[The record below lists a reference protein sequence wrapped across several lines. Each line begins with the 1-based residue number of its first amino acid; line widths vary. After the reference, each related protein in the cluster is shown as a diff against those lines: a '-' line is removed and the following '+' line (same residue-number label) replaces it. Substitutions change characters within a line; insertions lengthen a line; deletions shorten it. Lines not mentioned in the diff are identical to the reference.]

1 MNTVN
6 TQPPCRLPPRHLR
19 TRLAVLSVGCTL
31 ALAQMALA
39 QESDNSG
46 TPSVS
51 ELDKIVVVGGRAQT
65 GTKTDTALTEIPQSI
80 SVVSAEQFTERA
92 AVNFQDIFRY
102 SAGVATAPNGVDA
115 RGDAFTARGFNTVQ
129 YLDGLNR
136 MPDFIYGARM
146 EVFTLERA
154 EVLRGPSSVLY
165 GAGGSGGLF
174 NGVSKLP
181 QQQFGGEVGLSL
193 GNFDRQELRFDV
205 TGPIG
210 DQFAGRVVAL
220 ARDGELQ
227 WEGQADDRKLLMP
240 SLTWNIGER
249 TNLTLLG
256 LYQKDEMG
264 TQTYLPL
271 ALTDGAASDQ
281 ERLPHDFFLG
291 DKGFNRSNIEHKSAS
306 LLFDHAFSDNI
317 KFSSRTRRY
326 EQDVDY
332 AEVYATGIVPG
343 SNSLLSREFYVLG
356 ETYKGLNSDSNVAFT
371 FGTGPFEHRLLAGID
386 YIRFEQDRQEGF
398 SCAGLEGLYGCYA
411 GGSPP
416 PIDVN
421 DPNYYADFDFGYTNA
436 YTTRSTQLGFYVQ
449 DQIRYRDKVSLMLGA
464 RRDKATSQV
473 SGVSE
478 PDATATTYR
487 VGVIGEVGA
496 GISPYVSYSES
507 FQPVFGGDYYGN
519 PFSPREGRQYEAGIK
534 WEVNR
539 YSLITLS
546 AFDIEES
553 NYVVQDPDFIQN
565 FIQTGKVG
573 SKGVELEANL
583 RFGSLDV
590 NAAWSYT
597 DAEVLSA
604 TDGTQ
609 GNRVADLP
617 KHLASLWVT
626 KAIQLSDDVQVRF
639 GGGAR
644 YTGSK
649 LDTNQIYTTDAV
661 TVADAMV
668 EVGFDRWTVSLNA
681 SNIFDKQ
688 YYSYCTMS
696 APPNGTC
703 YTSSPRMF
711 LANLRYR
718 F

>member
-1 MNTVN
+1 MQGLV
-6 TQPPCRLPPRHLR
+6 P
-19 TRLAVLSVGCTL
+19 LALLSAACLL
-31 ALAQMALA
+31 ALAQTSHA
-39 QESDNSG
+39 QASSQA
-46 TPSVS
+46 SVS
-51 ELDKIVVVGGRAQT
+51 DLDRIVVVGDSAET
-65 GTKTDTALTEIPQSI
+65 GTKTNTKLTEIPQSI
-80 SVVSAEQFTERA
+80 SVVSAEQFTQRA
-92 AVNFQDIFRY
+92 AVNFQDVFRY

-115 RGDAFTARGFNTVQ
+115 RGDFFSARGFNTVQ

-154 EVLRGPSSVLY
+154 EILRGPSSVLY

-181 QQQFGGEVGLSL
+181 QQQFGGEVGLTL
-193 GNFDRQELRFDV
+193 GNYDRQELRLDL

-210 DQFAGRVVAL
+210 DRFAGRVVAL

-227 WEGQADDRKLLMP
+227 WEGQADDRELLMP

-249 TNLTLLG
+249 THLTLLG

-271 ALTDGAASDQ
+271 ALTDGAAPGQ
-281 ERLPHDFFLG
+281 RRLPHDFFLG
-291 DKGFNRSNIEHKSAS
+291 DRGFNRSNIEHRSAS
-306 LLFDHAFSDNI
+306 LLFEHAFSDSI

-343 SNSLLSREFYVLG
+343 TTSLLSREFYVLD
-356 ETYKGLNSDSNVAFT
+356 ETYEGLNSDSNIAFT
-371 FGTGPFEHRLLAGID
+371 FSTGPFEHRLLAGID

-398 SCAGLEGLYGCYA
+398 SCAGLEGLFGCYA

-416 PIDVN
+416 PIDVD
-421 DPNYYADFDFGYTNA
+421 DPDYYADFDFGFTNA
-436 YTTRSTQLGFYVQ
+436 YTTRSTQLGVYVQ

-464 RRDKATSQV
+464 RRDRATSRV

-478 PDATATTYR
+478 PEATATTYR
-487 VGVIGEVGA
+487 VGLIGEVGA
-496 GISPYVSYSES
+496 GVSPYVSYSES

-519 PFSPREGRQYEAGIK
+519 PFSPREGRQYEVGAK
-534 WEVNR
+534 WELNR

-573 SKGVELEANL
+573 SRGVELEANL
-583 RFGSLDV
+583 RLGALEV

-626 KAIQLSDDVQVRF
+626 RSVQLSDDVQVRF

-644 YTGSK
+644 YTGTK

-668 EVGFDRWTVSLNA
+668 EVDFDRWSVSLNA

-688 YYSYCTMS
+688 YYSYCAMS